1 MEVFHITDEFR
12 DIVEEGFELFLVG
25 LYHVVSVRFQFVVRI
40 DKCGDIG
47 NIVNV
52 GNVGNLVL
60 CPELFP
66 ESVDV
71 LLPELL
77 QPLLLGRGPLRQKD
91 LDIHTDSYL
100 QRVRVEVGRRQHG
113 LSAMMITMMTVI
125 MVSILM
131 VILVVILMVIL
142 VLMIMLTCRGPGSR
156 RVAARGRP
164 SRTCRWCCRPSAPAG
179 SRQLATP
186 EGGGVVL

>member
-47 NIVNV
+47 NIVNI
-52 GNVGNLVL
+52 GNVRNLVL
-60 CPELFP
+60 CPEMFP

-77 QPLLLGRGPLRQKD
+77 QSLLLGRGPLRQKD
-91 LDIHTDSYL
+91 LDVDTDSYL
-100 QRVRVEVGRRQHG
+100 QRVRIEVGRRQYW
-113 LSAMMITMMTVI
+113 LSGMMITMITVI
-125 MVSILM
+125 LTGILM
-131 VILVVILMVIL
+131 
-142 VLMIMLTCRGPGSR
+142 
-156 RVAARGRP
+156 
-164 SRTCRWCCRPSAPAG
+164 
-179 SRQLATP
+179 
-186 EGGGVVL
+186 